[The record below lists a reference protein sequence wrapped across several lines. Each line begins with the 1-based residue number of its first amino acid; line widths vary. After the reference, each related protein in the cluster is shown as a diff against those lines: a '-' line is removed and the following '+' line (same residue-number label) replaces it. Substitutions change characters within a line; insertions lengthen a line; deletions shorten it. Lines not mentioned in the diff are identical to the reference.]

1 MVHEMSGISVVISY
15 YNREQYIDE
24 AIQSVLA
31 QTLQPL
37 EIIIVNDGSRESSR
51 RYLDRYAAV
60 CTIVD
65 LPVNLGLAAARNE
78 GVRRSRGRWIAF
90 LDDDD
95 IWLPEKLAIQMRY
108 LEKNPTCDAVQSAAW
123 AFFTHKSDELWG
135 FDRPSPLTLAQA
147 LTRAY
152 SMLQPTMLIRADVLR
167 ALEGFDPRFRRAQD
181 YEFMIRFAAAGY
193 RMESIPEPLARI
205 RRQGHECVTKNN
217 CLMFL
222 AHVGLCWKHK
232 ALYYRVYGLRGIVK
246 YVLVS
251 QEIHSRKVR
260 YVGGAARLLLRFIPI
275 KWKVRPD
282 YEESIQR
289 KFSSE
294 ASPAGFPHDG

>member
-1 MVHEMSGISVVISY
+1 
-15 YNREQYIDE
+15 
-24 AIQSVLA
+24 
-31 QTLQPL
+31 
-37 EIIIVNDGSRESSR
+37 
-51 RYLDRYAAV
+51 
-60 CTIVD
+60 
-65 LPVNLGLAAARNE
+65 
-78 GVRRSRGRWIAF
+78 
-90 LDDDD
+90 
-95 IWLPEKLAIQMRY
+95 
-108 LEKNPTCDAVQSAAW
+108 
-123 AFFTHKSDELWG
+123 
-135 FDRPSPLTLAQA
+135 
-147 LTRAY
+147 
-152 SMLQPTMLIRADVLR
+152 MLIRADVLR

-275 KWKVRPD
+275 KWKVRPN
-282 YEESIQR
+282 YEE
-289 KFSSE
+289 
-294 ASPAGFPHDG
+294 